1 MPVENI
7 HQDGSLMFNK
17 MPEGGVLADCYTSVY
32 GDIHEDEDF
41 DEADIKAIK
50 DKDDSV
56 KGYWRYLT
64 DSQAKNKLK
73 DRQELE
79 DLASEADAQRAGVQ
93 PGAFLDSTG
102 PDGDETIE
110 EKMKQ
115 ASLSDP
121 FGKKASSKT
130 APNKAA
136 DSKVV

>member
-7 HQDGSLMFNK
+7 HQSGSLMFNK
-17 MPEGGVLADCYTSVY
+17 TPEGGVLADSVTSLY
-32 GDIHEDEDF
+32 GQIHED
-41 DEADIKAIK
+41 DEFNADDLQLIK

-56 KGYWRYLT
+56 KKYWRYLT
-64 DSQAKNKLK
+64 DAQAKNKRK

-79 DLASEADAQRAGVQ
+79 DLASEADAARGSEQ

-110 EKMKQ
+110 DKMKAAQ
-115 ASLSDP
+115 AD
-121 FGKKASSKT
+121 SKT

-136 DSKVV
+136 DSKVA